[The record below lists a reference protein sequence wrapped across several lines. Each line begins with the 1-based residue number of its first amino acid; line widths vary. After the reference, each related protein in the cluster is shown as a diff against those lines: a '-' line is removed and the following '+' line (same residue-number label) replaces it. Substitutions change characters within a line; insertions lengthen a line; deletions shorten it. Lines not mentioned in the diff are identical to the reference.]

1 MKASFRPQG
10 QAGLRRELWSGF
22 APHYSPENSMGSAPK
37 TPTTARKK
45 RHLESTKIASRP
57 IGSALHLVHRALA
70 KRIELKHLP

>member
-1 MKASFRPQG
+1 
-10 QAGLRRELWSGF
+10 
-22 APHYSPENSMGSAPK
+22 MGSAPK